1 MVAHSAIE
9 QVRGTPP
16 RSPSPPGG
24 GTDRERRAAASGEND
39 TTALRKDVGLETPP
53 ELTVAH
59 RKRMAELSDMVVDE
73 LAFAFGV
80 ELREALKGCD
90 QQGDIARCEPFTTD
104 AYLQCV
110 LAHRQR
116 PAVFSSP
123 TEGAQG
129 YHVHEAL
136 RRGPIEALKHACE
149 HSADAKLMPHWPQL
163 ELPDED
169 VSPADFL
176 AFFAEP
182 PPARAPPNVIDD
194 RISKLGVCGGEE
206 RPRDGKAVA
215 APVDESRAY
224 TPPLAYR
231 LASMLARPDDLDDQH
246 EVADTSDL
254 VLSPTNAVTRFH
266 IDSGFSGLCD
276 LVSGEKLWA
285 LCSLSDGVSLGLLD
299 GSAPPTVQAFMRAP
313 SACVVR
319 LRAGEMLFIPSGW
332 WHFVVTTAP
341 SLGFSSNGLAV
352 GGMNAARRCLCTRE
366 GVEACQLDDQ
376 MALARLDITQR
387 GGLKRHLRNQSA
399 VLGGLERLGASA
411 ALLEQYS
418 TKLAALAVEFRLVSQ
433 TADADD
439 QSKEQVPS
447 TPPRS

>member
-1 MVAHSAIE
+1 
-9 QVRGTPP
+9 
-16 RSPSPPGG
+16 
-24 GTDRERRAAASGEND
+24 
-39 TTALRKDVGLETPP
+39 
-53 ELTVAH
+53 
-59 RKRMAELSDMVVDE
+59 MAELSDMVVDE

-90 QQGDIARCEPFTTD
+90 QQGDIARCEPIID
-104 AYLQCV
+104 AYLRCV

-116 PAVFSSP
+116 PLSSSP

-136 RRGPIEALKHACE
+136 RRGPIVALKHACE
-149 HSADAKLMPHWPQL
+149 HSADAKFMPHWPQL

-169 VSPADFL
+169 VSPTDFL

-215 APVDESRAY
+215 APVDESSAY

-231 LASMLARPDDLDDQH
+231 LASMLARPDELDDQH

-254 VLSPTNAVTRFH
+254 VLSRECRGHVSTSTRA
-266 IDSGFSGLCD
+266 SRGGD

-285 LCSLSDGVSLGLLD
+285 LCCSPTASVSVC
-299 GSAPPTVQAFMRAP
+299 STI
-313 SACVVR
+313 STTH
-319 LRAGEMLFIPSGW
+319 RAGIRVRRPRASFASRGRDALHPIGLVALCGDHGAFAW
-332 WHFVVTTAP
+332 LLVQWARCRWHERGAP
-341 SLGFSSNGLAV
+341 LPLH
-352 GGMNAARRCLCTRE
+352 RE

-399 VLGGLERLGASA
+399 VLGGLERPAPRRRCLSNIRPSSLPSPSSFDSSA
-411 ALLEQYS
+411 RQLMQTTSQRSRCHLRHPDH
-418 TKLAALAVEFRLVSQ
+418 KGAVERGAAVSSSMA
-433 TADADD
+433 TSNGSLRTVA
-439 QSKEQVPS
+439 SE
-447 TPPRS
+447 RC